1 MAMLRGTTSMPDQ
14 ATPGVVRPAGA
25 RAWLWR
31 GRLPYSARMV
41 VLRWRTMLGMMV
53 GVGLALGLGM
63 MLLGIIEGALG
74 LYTRDYLLSGA
85 DLRVIARGGTP
96 IPMLPGD
103 SMGTVKHANNVLA
116 QIRGLPG
123 VSEAVGVI
131 NWELERERP
140 GPKRSD
146 APAELVAVI
155 GLDGDPSRIPD
166 TVVLDAGRWFRRGDE
181 LVVGPKLSRE
191 KGLNIGDTVRLQ
203 GRDFRVVGV
212 GLVRGI
218 GFQSKGVAY
227 LERQSVQERAGV
239 GDLVNMIVV
248 DTARPELA
256 RERIREMGSLTPYGV
271 AEIVELAEAAQAGDR
286 VAHWV
291 MTLMT
296 LAIAALFV
304 SNMLGESVASR
315 RLELATMRAIGISNR
330 TIVSAIAGEALVICA
345 AAWVV
350 GVAVSTLG
358 GWLVNS
364 YVAPAY
370 GEESFYGADSGLV
383 LIVLA
388 LAIGLGIVASLGPTR
403 QAIGVDPVEVL
414 REA

>member
-1 MAMLRGTTSMPDQ
+1 MAMTRGTTCMPDRP
-14 ATPGVVRPAGA
+14 TPGARRPSGA
-25 RAWLWR
+25 RAWLWQ
-31 GRLPYSARMV
+31 GRLPYSARMIV
-41 VLRWRTMLGMMV
+41 RRWRAMLGMMV

-74 LYTRDYLLSGA
+74 QYTRDYLLSGA

-146 APAELVAVI
+146 APAELIAVI

-191 KGLNIGDTVRLQ
+191 KGLHIGDTVRLQ

-370 GEESFYGADSGLV
+370 GEESFYAADSGLFLV
-383 LIVLA
+383 VLA